1 MKKSL
6 KKFDKTKK
14 SPYLCKTNKINHYL
28 KKENMANLFAK
39 AKKSAPAKTTKAK
52 DEKVRIA
59 IEDKTFFDK
68 IEKLEVLQDQ
78 MKVAK
83 AKADMISDELRD
95 LGKSEWAKL
104 YDQTG
109 KNPGSVM
116 LEQVNAEDVAQLM
129 FIPTDKYITITPER
143 AEELQET
150 YGAEIVEEETT
161 FSFDSAMIEKYGEIL
176 SRLIEES
183 DEIKDADKEKIIK
196 ATTKYS
202 VAKGTIDKFATYG
215 DVNEVMDAVKPVV
228 ALKNVEIIKG

>member
-1 MKKSL
+1 
-6 KKFDKTKK
+6 
-14 SPYLCKTNKINHYL
+14 
-28 KKENMANLFAK
+28 MANLFAK

-59 IEDKTFFDK
+59 IEDTTFFDK
-68 IEKLEVLQDQ
+68 IQKLEVLQDQ

-116 LEQVNAEDVAQLM
+116 LEQANAEDVAQLM

-183 DEIKDADKEKIIK
+183 GEIKDTDKEKIIK